1 MIGFLFKIAVLL
13 VAGVLAY
20 NYFFGT
26 PEEQAHSSK
35 TFNQIKEIGVSV
47 RELALSEK
55 EKYDAGKYDT
65 VLEKLGAAYKAARE
79 GAQKLDAGVLK
90 QVDELEARRGE
101 LKRELDSIERDEA
114 DADKAASAKQKK
126 RKQELLREME
136 ELVRD
141 SDKLLNQVKD
151 K

>member
-1 MIGFLFKIAVLL
+1 MIGFLLKIAVLL

-35 TFNQIKEIGVSV
+35 TFTQIKEIGVSV

-55 EKYDAGKYDT
+55 EKYDAGKYDAA
-65 VLEKLGAAYKAARE
+65 LEKLGAAYKAARE
-79 GAQKLDAGVLK
+79 GAQKLDAGVLR
-90 QVDELEARRGE
+90 QVDDLEARRGE
-101 LKRELDSIERDEA
+101 LKRELDSIESDEA
-114 DADKAASAKQKK
+114 NADKAASAEQKQ
-126 RKQELLREME
+126 RKQDLLREMQ